1 MPSHREEF
9 TRERI
14 AEFEKLYDSG
24 WRTIYRWHERGVK
37 KGKPCP
43 LHNPKEMPIWWAQT
57 SSHTCPP
64 KILNAARAAGG
75 GTNGSSENNHS
86 AEDPVE
92 PMDFDSIDPD
102 KVEAVAFQRSLVGAL
117 QVKMRKKALASQSID
132 FEQSQYLRA
141 VKTLRELE
149 RDDRESKAHRG
160 KFIPRDIVERDA
172 ALAADMLRQ
181 MHPVMERRV
190 IERCPRLPPRQR
202 ADVLSALRHVFAGQ
216 ARIFQRLNSPSAPD
230 DFLAELAAA

>member
-1 MPSHREEF
+1 
-9 TRERI
+9 
-14 AEFEKLYDSG
+14 
-24 WRTIYRWHERGVK
+24 
-37 KGKPCP
+37 
-43 LHNPKEMPIWWAQT
+43 
-57 SSHTCPP
+57 
-64 KILNAARAAGG
+64 LNAARTAGG
-75 GTNGSSENNHS
+75 SANGSSENNHHS
-86 AEDPVE
+86 SEDPVE
-92 PMDFDSIDPD
+92 PMDLDSIDLD
-102 KVEAVAFQRSLVGAL
+102 KVDAVEFQRRLVGSL
-117 QVKMRKKALASQSID
+117 QARMRKKALVGQSID

-190 IERCPRLPPRQR
+190 IERCPRLPPRHR

-216 ARIFQRLNSPSAPD
+216 ARIFQRLNSPSAHD

>member
-14 AEFEKLYDSG
+14 AEFETLYDSG

-37 KGKPCP
+37 LGKPCP
-43 LHNPKEMPIWWAQT
+43 LHKPKEMPIWWAQT
-57 SSHTCPP
+57 SSHTCPT

-75 GTNGSSENNHS
+75 STNGFSENDHDR
-86 AEDPVE
+86 DPVE
-92 PMDFDSIDPD
+92 PMDLEDVDLD
-102 KVEAVAFQRSLVGAL
+102 KVDAVEFQRRLVGAL
-117 QVKMRKKALASQSID
+117 QKKMRDKAKKNQSID

-160 KFIPRDIVERDA
+160 KFIPRDIVVRDA
-172 ALAADMLRQ
+172 AIAADMLRQ

-190 IERCPRLPPRQR
+190 IERCPRLPPRHR
-202 ADVLSALRHVFAGQ
+202 ADVINALRHVFAGQ
-216 ARIFQRLNSPSAPD
+216 ARIFQRLNSLTAPD
-230 DFLAELAAA
+230 DLLAELAAA